1 MGKSSYIGGNTIV
14 YVPNS
19 RKVILKKI
27 HELVSDLLDEDF
39 SFNSIVKVF
48 SEYAEYELHQIE
60 KELFSNNKEKRKYWI
75 ETIKRSLLTKSKF
88 SKNKSSSNNNFN
100 LMGDTLKKENM
111 NTNTNSAKD
120 VSIALLEAQ
129 IEMLKAKIQK
139 NDWNLSLKRQL
150 KDKEKILLEVKGS
163 IKNKKNYKK

>member
-1 MGKSSYIGGNTIV
+1 MIIVGKNSYIGGNTIV

-19 RKVILKKI
+19 RKIILKEI

-60 KELFSNNKEKRKYWI
+60 EELFSNNKEKRKYWI
-75 ETIKRSLLTKSKF
+75 EIIKKSILTKSKF
-88 SKNKSSSNNNFN
+88 SKNKSSLNNNFN
-100 LMGDTLKKENM
+100 SIGDTLKKENI
-111 NTNTNSAKD
+111 NSAKD
-120 VSIALLEAQ
+120 ISITLLEEQ
-129 IEMLKAKIQK
+129 IEILKAKIQK
-139 NDWNLSLKRQL
+139 YDWNLSLKRQL

-163 IKNKKNYKK
+163 VKNKKKNKK

>member
-100 LMGDTLKKENM
+100 STGDTLKKENI
-111 NTNTNSAKD
+111 NTNSAKD
-120 VSIALLEAQ
+120 VSITLLEAQ

>member
-1 MGKSSYIGGNTIV
+1 MGKNSYIGGNTIV

-19 RKVILKKI
+19 RKIILKEI

-60 KELFSNNKEKRKYWI
+60 EELFSNNKGKRKYWI
-75 ETIKRSLLTKSKF
+75 EVIKKSILTKSKF
-88 SKNKSSSNNNFN
+88 SKNKSSLNNNFN
-100 LMGDTLKKENM
+100 SIGDTLKKENI
-111 NTNTNSAKD
+111 NINSAKD
-120 VSIALLEAQ
+120 ISITLLEAQ
-129 IEMLKAKIQK
+129 IEILKAKIQK
-139 NDWNLSLKRQL
+139 YDWNLSLKRQL

-163 IKNKKNYKK
+163 VKNNKKNKK